1 MINPNGNRQFKA
13 YYQTFELVVSGFC
26 LLQVDD
32 SIAEQ

>member
-1 MINPNGNRQFKA
+1 MVNPNGNRRFKA
-13 YYQTFELVVSGFC
+13 PYQTFELAVSGFC